1 MDGSD
6 IRFLTPSTPQE
17 SKFEIAQGIVSIEG
31 RSLAFR
37 GFGGV
42 RHLSL
47 SSGWSFDLTAGV
59 GGAEQLRLC
68 GVSEDYVASMKG
80 NVLTLSHLAQGTVVK
95 LQAGRGPCRIVFD
108 DGFVGVGDLWRNMTQ
123 AAALSRLAGE
133 SGMTDSA
140 VVASHVHPSRDTTF
154 LVGAHVLPD
163 GGVLRAS
170 GLDRVETVYE
180 PDVSST
186 IRLEGAFADYGVTA
200 QGVVIALDRERHGCF
215 EGVYLMGD
223 MQLEFTDGH
232 VKVGALRDALQSLCL
247 GPMSED
253 FPSPL
258 MEGPAATSV
267 ALSMEPSGT
276 SWSESWFG
284 GLFHGGMLNGLR
296 VGQVFEVAV
305 SFNETMCVWGAPQV
319 ELRLGWL
326 ARVAHYRGRSGGE
339 TLRFTYVVTEDDVL
353 EASLRAAEVSVAD
366 GERLRLDVEVGDL
379 LLNGAEIHPFSELRY
394 RHAGVA
400 RQGGVHQPPSP
411 DYHRMLQERAGF
423 RMKVDVNLEELERF
437 GELLCH

>member
-6 IRFLTPSTPQE
+6 VKFLAPSTPQE

-31 RSLAFR
+31 RSLGFR

-47 SSGWSFDLTAGV
+47 SSGWSFDLTSGV

-68 GVSEDYVASMKG
+68 GVSEDYCASMKG
-80 NVLTLSHLAQGTVVK
+80 NVLTLSHLAQGTIVK

-123 AAALSRLAGE
+123 AAALSRLTGE
-133 SGMTDSA
+133 SGLTDSA
-140 VVASHVHPSRDTTF
+140 MVASHVHPSRDAAF
-154 LVGAHVLPD
+154 LVGAHVLPE
-163 GGVLRAS
+163 GALLRAA

-180 PDVSST
+180 PDAGLP
-186 IRLEGAFADYGVTA
+186 ICLEGAFADYGVTA
-200 QGVVIALDRERHGCF
+200 QGMVIALDRQRHGCF
-215 EGVYLMGD
+215 EGVYLVGAS
-223 MQLEFTDGH
+223 QLNFADGQ
-232 VKVGALRDALQSLCL
+232 VEMGALRDALQSLCL

-253 FPSPL
+253 LFSPPTA
-258 MEGPAATSV
+258 EPVATSV
-267 ALSMEPSGT
+267 ALSIEPTASC
-276 SWSESWFG
+276 SESWFG
-284 GLFHGGMLNGLR
+284 GLFHGGLLSGLC

-305 SFNETMCVWGAPQV
+305 SFNEAMCVWGAPQV
-319 ELRLGWL
+319 ELRLGRL
-326 ARVAHYRGRSGGE
+326 NRVAQYRGRSGGE

-353 EASLRAAEVSVAD
+353 ETSLNAAEVSVARA
-366 GERLRLDVEVGDL
+366 ERLRLDIEVGNL
-379 LLNGAEIHPFSELRY
+379 LLNGAEIHPFSDLRY

-400 RQGGVHQPPSP
+400 REEGAHTATP

-423 RMKVDVNLEELERF
+423 RMKVDVNLDELERVDD
-437 GELLCH
+437 LLCH

>member
-6 IRFLTPSTPQE
+6 VKFLAPSTPQE

-31 RSLAFR
+31 RSLGFR

-47 SSGWSFDLTAGV
+47 SSGWSFDLTSGV

-68 GVSEDYVASMKG
+68 GVSEDYCASMKG
-80 NVLTLSHLAQGTVVK
+80 NVLTLSHLAQGTIVK

-123 AAALSRLAGE
+123 AAALSRLTGE
-133 SGMTDSA
+133 SGLTDSA
-140 VVASHVHPSRDTTF
+140 MVASHVHPSRDAAF
-154 LVGAHVLPD
+154 LVGAHVLPE
-163 GGVLRAS
+163 GALLRAA

-180 PDVSST
+180 PDAGLP
-186 IRLEGAFADYGVTA
+186 ICLEGAFADYGVTA
-200 QGVVIALDRERHGCF
+200 QGMVIALDRQRHGCF
-215 EGVYLMGD
+215 EGVYLVGAS
-223 MQLEFTDGH
+223 QLNFADGQ
-232 VKVGALRDALQSLCL
+232 VEMGALRDALQSLCL

-253 FPSPL
+253 LFSPQ
-258 MEGPAATSV
+258 MDEPVATSV
-267 ALSMEPSGT
+267 ALSIEPTASC
-276 SWSESWFG
+276 SESWFG
-284 GLFHGGMLNGLR
+284 GLFHGGLLSGLC

-305 SFNETMCVWGAPQV
+305 SFNEAMCVWGAPQV
-319 ELRLGWL
+319 ELRLGRL
-326 ARVAHYRGRSGGE
+326 NRVAQYRGRSGGE

-353 EASLRAAEVSVAD
+353 ETSLNAAEVSVARA
-366 GERLRLDVEVGDL
+366 ERLRLDIEVGNL
-379 LLNGAEIHPFSELRY
+379 LLNGAEIHPFSDLRY

-400 RQGGVHQPPSP
+400 REEGMHTVTP

-423 RMKVDVNLEELERF
+423 RMKVDVNLDELERVDD
-437 GELLCH
+437 LLCH